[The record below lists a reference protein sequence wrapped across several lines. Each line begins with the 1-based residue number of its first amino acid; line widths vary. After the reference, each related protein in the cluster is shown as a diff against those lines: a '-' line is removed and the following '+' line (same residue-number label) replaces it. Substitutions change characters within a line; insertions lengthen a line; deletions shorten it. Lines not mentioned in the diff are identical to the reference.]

1 MFMGLISYIYWEV
14 YEFDLLDLLGLIY
27 WMFMGLISWIYW
39 VDLGKNMKNEVH
51 VLGKKKNNVLPK
63 NNENQKINN
72 LRCFKKFYFVIC
84 FLIF

>member
-1 MFMGLISYIYWEV
+1 MFMGLISYIYWVV

-51 VLGKKKNNVLPK
+51 VLGKKKNNILPK

-72 LRCFKKFYFVIC
+72 LRCFKKVYFVIC

>member
-1 MFMGLISYIYWEV
+1 MFMGLISYIYLVV

-51 VLGKKKNNVLPK
+51 VLGKKKNNILPK

-72 LRCFKKFYFVIC
+72 LRCF
-84 FLIF
+84 